1 MTEFT
6 IQKTQ
11 NKINKH
17 ESKHRIVTCF
27 VCYSEM
33 EVKEGVVLY
42 DTHFYHPD
50 CWKEFQ
56 NSRGILSELQDGTKK
71 VLIIGLGEIGYTN
84 AEYMTSLGIWV
95 DGYDINKKATQRA
108 LENNVIKNSAQNF
121 SNYDYYLICISTHK
135 PENMFVPYLDGL
147 YETVYRIVQEGKE
160 GALLGIDSTI
170 PQDTTKKI
178 LEILN
183 HKLHVVHVPH
193 RYYRYDKEEHGVNQ
207 KRVIGACEKCCFD
220 AGRKF
225 YGQVLQIPLHPVSVP
240 DIAELTKI
248 VENSYRYVQIAYAE
262 EMKILCDN
270 IGVEYDE
277 LREAINTKWNIDMLK
292 AIDGIGGHCLPKDSQ
307 MLLDIS
313 KKFVPT
319 SILEASKKVDSNYR
333 MHVQQSKIA
342 NENQKVASV
351 T

>member
-1 MTEFT
+1 MTAFT
-6 IQKTQ
+6 IEKTQ

-17 ESKHRIVTCF
+17 ESRHRIVTCF

-42 DTHFYHPD
+42 DRNFYHSE

-56 NSRGILSELQDGTKK
+56 NSRKVLEELQNGIKK

-95 DGYDINKKATQRA
+95 DGYDISDSAIKRA
-108 LENNVIKNSAQNF
+108 LEHNVIKNKAEDF
-121 SNYDYYLICISTHK
+121 AGYDYYLICISTHK

-147 YETVYRIVQEGKE
+147 YETVYRIVKEGKE

-193 RYYRYDKEEHGVNQ
+193 RYYRYDKDEHGVNQ
-207 KRVIGACEKCCFD
+207 KRVIGACEQCCFD

-225 YGQVLQIPLHPVSVP
+225 YGQILQIPLHPVSVP
-240 DIAELTKI
+240 DVAELTKI

-270 IGVEYDE
+270 LGVDYEE
-277 LREAINTKWNIDMLK
+277 LRDAINTKWNIDMLK

-307 MLLDIS
+307 MVLDLS
-313 KKFVPT
+313 KKFVSN
-319 SILEASKKVDSNYR
+319 SIIEASKKVDSNYR
-333 MHVQQSKIA
+333 MHLQKSRVA
-342 NENQKVASV
+342 NQNQKVASV